1 MIEYS
6 LYNKEK
12 RFKYSKY
19 KAIDIDRFEPNIL
32 NRKFN
37 CNAPNQEWV
46 RNITYLKYDNG
57 RKRMYLSANDFKNH
71 FKTAPM
77 WN

>member
-1 MIEYS
+1 MFEYS

-46 RNITYLKYDNG
+46 RNITYLKYDNV